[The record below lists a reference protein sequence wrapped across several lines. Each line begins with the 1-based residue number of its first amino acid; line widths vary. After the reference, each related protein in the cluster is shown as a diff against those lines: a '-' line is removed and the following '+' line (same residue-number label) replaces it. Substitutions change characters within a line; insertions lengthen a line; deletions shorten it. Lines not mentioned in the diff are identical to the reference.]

1 MSLQTRITPDQWTQI
16 CNSIR
21 NTTARAH
28 CFSCCLEAVCCLVF
42 TFPCIFLCHP
52 CCYMCWSGSL
62 LQSEVQRLNRSH
74 FGGSAVLSYS
84 DGVLTVNTAALGAPS
99 MMLGNQIPI
108 YISDPIPVTPAYN
121 SNSTA
126 SNTSKYSPIASQE
139 AVVVA
144 QPVTVSAVPYQPQ
157 QHRTIFITVP
167 NQAIAGQSFPFSS
180 PTGQIVQVTIPPGAV
195 AGQRLLVYY

>member
-1 MSLQTRITPDQWTQI
+1 M
-16 CNSIR
+16 
-21 NTTARAH
+21 
-28 CFSCCLEAVCCLVF
+28 
-42 TFPCIFLCHP
+42 
-52 CCYMCWSGSL
+52 
-62 LQSEVQRLNRSH
+62 
-74 FGGSAVLSYS
+74 
-84 DGVLTVNTAALGAPS
+84 NTAALGAPS

-180 PTGQIVQVTIPPGAV
+180 PTGQIVQVKKAMLSLVMFRLINALLCCVVNGTKQVTIPPGAV